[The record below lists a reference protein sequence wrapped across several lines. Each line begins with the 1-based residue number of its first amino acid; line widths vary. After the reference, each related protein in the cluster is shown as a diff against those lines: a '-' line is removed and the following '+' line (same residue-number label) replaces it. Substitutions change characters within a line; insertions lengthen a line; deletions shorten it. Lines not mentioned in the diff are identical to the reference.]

1 MIITQTPFRMS
12 FFGGGTDMESFFTKH
27 GGAVLSTT
35 FDKYCYV
42 NVRHLPRFFD
52 YSTELSYSRTERVT
66 NIQDIEHPAIRNA
79 MQMLNMQEI
88 RLTYEADL
96 PARSGL
102 GTSSSFAV
110 GMLSAF
116 YALKGKYASKKQLAD
131 EAIYL
136 ERVLCDEA
144 GGWQDQIAAS
154 YGGFNRIDFNTDGT
168 YDVLPVI
175 ISPERKKKLNDNLM
189 MFFTG
194 FTRFSSDVQKA
205 NSSTLETQA
214 EKENRLLEMLS
225 LVDQAENILT
235 NKNVDLDEFG
245 KLLDHTWKLKR
256 QTGSA
261 VSTNNIDELYA
272 RGMAAGALGGK
283 LLGAGGGGF
292 LVFYVQPQYQKAV
305 REAMN
310 DLLYIPFKFEDGGSR
325 VIHYTPET
333 FVPLEDRG
341 E

>member
-12 FFGGGTDMESFFTKH
+12 FFGGGTDMESFFTEY

-52 YSTELSYSRTERVT
+52 YTTELSYSKTERVT
-66 NIQDIEHPAIRNA
+66 DVEEIQHPAIRNA
-79 MQMLNMQEI
+79 MKMLDMHEI

-110 GMLSAF
+110 GMLNAF
-116 YALKGKYASKKQLAD
+116 YALKGKYADKKRLAD

-136 ERVLCDEA
+136 ERELCQEA

-154 YGGFNRIDFNTDGT
+154 FGGLNRINFNGDG
-168 YDVLPVI
+168 YEVLPVI
-175 ISPERKKKLNDNLM
+175 ISPERKKQLNQNLM

-194 FTRFSSDVQKA
+194 FTRFSSEVQKA
-205 NSSTLETQA
+205 NALGKTDKITQL
-214 EKENRLLEMLS
+214 KEMLS
-225 LVDQAENILT
+225 LVDEAEKVLTDKGILL
-235 NKNVDLDEFG
+235 NEFG
-245 KLLDHTWKLKR
+245 RLLDYTWKLKR
-256 QTGSA
+256 QTGVA
-261 VSTNNIDELYA
+261 VSTDIIDGLYA
-272 RGMAAGALGGK
+272 KGMAAGALGGK

-292 LVFYVQPQYQKAV
+292 LVFYVEPDKQNAV
-305 REAMN
+305 RKAMQ
-310 DLLYIPFKFEDGGSR
+310 DLMYIPFKFEDSGTR

-333 FVPLEDRG
+333 YEPQKI
-341 E
+341 

>member
-1 MIITQTPFRMS
+1 MIITKTPFHMS
-12 FFGGGTDMESFFTKH
+12 FFGGGTDMENFFREN

-52 YSTELSYSRTERVT
+52 YSTEISYSKTERVT
-66 NIQDIEHPAIRNA
+66 DIDMIQHPAIRNA
-79 MQMLNMQEI
+79 MKMLDMHEI

-110 GMLSAF
+110 GMLNAF
-116 YALKGKYASKKQLAD
+116 YALKGKYADKKKLAD

-136 ERVLCDEA
+136 ERELCKEA

-154 YGGFNRIDFNTDGT
+154 FGGFNRINFSDEG
-168 YDVLPVI
+168 YEVLPVI
-175 ISPERKKKLNDNLM
+175 ISPERKRKLNQNLM

-205 NSSTLETQA
+205 NTIGKGDKTKQLKEMLLLVDEA
-214 EKENRLLEMLS
+214 EK
-225 LVDQAENILT
+225 VLT
-235 NKNVDLDEFG
+235 DRQTDLNEFG
-245 KLLDHTWKLKR
+245 RMLDHTWKLKR
-256 QTGSA
+256 QTGNA
-261 VSTNNIDELYA
+261 VSTSDIDLLYEK
-272 RGMAAGALGGK
+272 GMKAGALGGK

-292 LVFYVQPQYQKAV
+292 LVFYVEPDKQDNVKN
-305 REAMN
+305 AMDN
-310 DLLYIPFKFEDGGSR
+310 LLHIPFQFEDGGTQ
-325 VIHYTPET
+325 VIHYTPESYE
-333 FVPLEDRG
+333 PLN
-341 E
+341 